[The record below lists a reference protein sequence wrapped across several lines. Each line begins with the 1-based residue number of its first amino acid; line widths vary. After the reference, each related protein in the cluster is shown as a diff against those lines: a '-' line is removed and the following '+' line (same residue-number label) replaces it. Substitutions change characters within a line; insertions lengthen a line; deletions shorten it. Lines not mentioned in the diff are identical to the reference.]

1 LSAVFS
7 ELAGGGG
14 LAQSVLSAAQFDTW
28 LAESRAWAERALRGC
43 LDVAELGPPRLA
55 EALRYAVLGDGKRV
69 RPTLVRLACGAHGGS
84 DAAAAPAAVA
94 VELVHAY
101 SLVHDDLP
109 CMDDDDLR
117 RGRPTVHVEYDEATA
132 VLVGDGLQALAFN
145 HLAQHGGPR
154 AAEAVA
160 LLAFAAG
167 PAGMVGGQALDLA
180 SEGQPIDAA
189 GARAI
194 HLGKT
199 AALLGASA
207 ELGALAA
214 NAGRATRAACRNFGV
229 ELGLLFQA
237 VDDVL
242 DATSDAATLGKT
254 PGKDL
259 AEGKGTV
266 VAALGLDGARRAA
279 QELAE
284 SALAAG
290 RAAGLDGCGL
300 VSSFVARMLARTS

>member
-1 LSAVFS
+1 MKPDF
-7 ELAGGGG
+7 ER
-14 LAQSVLSAAQFDTW
+14 W
-28 LAESRAWAERALRGC
+28 LAESRDFAERALVAC
-43 LDVAELGPPRLA
+43 LDSADLGPARLA

-69 RPTLVRLACGAHGGS
+69 RPTLVRLACHAHGGS

-94 VELVHAY
+94 LELVHAY

-117 RGRPTVHVEYDEATA
+117 RGRPTVHIAFDEATA
-132 VLVGDGLQALAFN
+132 VLVGDGLQALAFG
-145 HLAQHGGPR
+145 HLARHGGPR

-160 LLAFAAG
+160 VLAAAAG
-167 PAGMVGGQALDLA
+167 PGGMVGGQALDLA
-180 SEGQPIDAA
+180 AEGQPIDAA

-199 AALLGASA
+199 AALLGAAA

-214 NAGRATRAACRNFGV
+214 GAGRATRAACRAFGC

-242 DATSDAATLGKT
+242 DETGDAASLGKT
-254 PGKDL
+254 PGKDR

-266 VAALGLDGARRAA
+266 VAALGLPGAVETARA
-279 QELAE
+279 LAD
-284 SALAAG
+284 SALALG
-290 RAAGLDGCGL
+290 RSAGLDRDGL
-300 VSSFVARMLARTS
+300 VTGLVERLRARTR

>member
-1 LSAVFS
+1 LLDAWLSDS
-7 ELAGGGG
+7 R
-14 LAQSVLSAAQFDTW
+14 TW
-28 LAESRAWAERALRGC
+28 AESALARC
-43 LDVAELGPPRLA
+43 LDSADIGPPRLA
-55 EALRYAVLGDGKRV
+55 EALRYAVFGDGKRV
-69 RPTLVRLACGAHGGS
+69 RPALVRLACNAHGGS
-84 DAAAAPAAVA
+84 DAAAAPSAVA

-117 RGRPTVHVEYDEATA
+117 RGRPTVHVAYDEATA
-132 VLVGDGLQALAFN
+132 VLVGDGLQALAFG

-154 AAEAVA
+154 AAEAIV
-160 LLAFAAG
+160 LLAAAAG

-180 SEGQPIDAA
+180 AEGQPIDAA

-207 ELGALAA
+207 ELGALAGG
-214 NAGRATRAACRNFGV
+214 AGVAARAAARAFGV
-229 ELGLLFQA
+229 QLGLLFQA

-242 DATSDAATLGKT
+242 DVTGDAATLGKT
-254 PGKDL
+254 PGKDV
-259 AEGKGTV
+259 AGGKGTV

-279 QELAE
+279 QDLAT
-284 SALAAG
+284 SALEAG
-290 RAAGLDGCGL
+290 RAAGLDREGL
-300 VSSFVARMLARTS
+300 VTGFVARMLARTS